1 MPIQKHCNGSR
12 DVVRFYRNLMKGGQ
26 MADIVGKPFIVR
38 TVAGEVEEL
47 GTITKQQIAGDT
59 LFLAV
64 KIEHEGTL
72 RALAS
77 SD

>member
-1 MPIQKHCNGSR
+1 
-12 DVVRFYRNLMKGGQ
+12 
-26 MADIVGKPFIVR
+26 MASVVGKPFIIR
-38 TVAGEVEEL
+38 TAADEVEQV

-72 RALAS
+72 RALADDS
-77 SD
+77 